1 MKHRL
6 LAFIAVVLFSAPAP
20 QRLSAQS
27 DLRALAAT
35 AATAWTAHDFAG
47 VVGAGR
53 VEVRIPGVSAA
64 GPLPS
69 DQAVALLVNHVRG
82 AEEVEVTV
90 VTVLAISEVS
100 GYAELRRR
108 FRQAG
113 VGGHGASP
121 RDAGAAHATQPVT
134 NSSRAILRIPRS
146 PTVSHAGDA
155 GHAPCGQS
163 QRPTSYSS
171 SDTGRV
177 LQRSWGLFADWAG
190 RGPAGGSGLLGRR
203 LA

>member
-1 MKHRL
+1 MKL
-6 LAFIAVVLFSAPAP
+6 PFVTLSALVLFSAPAP

-35 AATAWTAHDFAG
+35 AATAWAAHDFAG
-47 VVGAGR
+47 VVGTGR

-108 FRQAG
+108 FRPAG
-113 VGGHGASP
+113 VGGAQDETVLLGF
-121 RDAGAAHATQPVT
+121 T
-134 NSSRAILRIPRS
+134 RAK
-146 PTVSHAGDA
+146 G
-155 GHAPCGQS
+155 
-163 QRPTSYSS
+163 
-171 SDTGRV
+171 
-177 LQRSWGLFADWAG
+177 
-190 RGPAGGSGLLGRR
+190 AGGGVGPWGVGVVEVVGRSGR
-203 LA
+203 